1 MAVAGEPAM
10 LTLPN
15 ILTLSRILAVP
26 ILVALLW
33 PAEQGHEWRTGYAL
47 AFGLYC
53 LMGITDYFDGYL
65 ARAKGTVSKLGIFL
79 DPIADKIMVGAV
91 ILMLSATHD
100 IHGPHIIAAM
110 VILLR
115 EIAVSGLREFLAG
128 LRVSVPVSQ
137 LAKWKTTCQ
146 LVALG
151 AVFAGFAFH
160 HAFIEDE
167 AFWSGSIFYNEHL
180 IHAMHEVPTLVKLS
194 ATIVMLLGFTI
205 AWYGYIRN
213 TQFPAMVV
221 EQLGQV
227 YRFVYRKWMFDEL
240 YHYLFVVPAF
250 WLGKVLWKRGD
261 EGTIDRFG
269 PNGAAWLVAGGA
281 SYARKIQS
289 GYLNSYALV
298 MLLGLVGAI
307 TWVLF

>member
-1 MAVAGEPAM
+1 MWAQITPKNHVSSHIVAGITPLTPCQRFMAVAGERAM

-53 LMGITDYFDGYL
+53 LMGITDYFDGYV

-100 IHGPHIIAAM
+100 IHGPHIIAAL

-151 AVFAGFAFH
+151 ALILAGALPQWH
-160 HAFIEDE
+160 FIHQVGL
-167 AFWSGSIFYNEHL
+167 ATLWAAAILTL
-180 IHAMHEVPTLVKLS
+180 IT
-194 ATIVMLLGFTI
+194 G
-205 AWYGYIRN
+205 W
-213 TQFPAMVV
+213 
-221 EQLGQV
+221 
-227 YRFVYRKWMFDEL
+227 D
-240 YHYLFVVPAF
+240 YL
-250 WLGKVLWKRGD
+250 R
-261 EGTIDRFG
+261 
-269 PNGAAWLVAGGA
+269 
-281 SYARKIQS
+281 
-289 GYLNSYALV
+289 
-298 MLLGLVGAI
+298 VGI
-307 TWVLF
+307 KHMD